1 MEIPI
6 DKPLW
11 RQYLRPLAVITI
23 CLMLVLTGLVFAKHA
38 LRTPLSARQLALTTI
53 EHAPLQNKVSAFGQ
67 LAPAKVHSLIAMV
80 DGRVQQIDARPG
92 QMVSAGQP
100 LLKLVNPRLQRL
112 LEEQQLALQSQQAEV
127 MLVAQQLAQ
136 EALQLKHD
144 QLLAAGEL
152 KLLETQLKA
161 KQQLFQQQIVS
172 ALDFAQ
178 SQVLVEQA
186 QQKLQLA
193 TEKLHGFSSSRQ
205 NRQQAAELQ
214 LQRVQKQF
222 AIASQDVD
230 ALQIAADFTG
240 QLIALDETL
249 KPGSRVE
256 MGQALGLVA
265 KPDALVAELKIAAVD
280 AATVK
285 LGQQVR
291 VNIKGKPMPGV
302 ISWIS
307 PNISDNFMRLDVEL
321 QGTLPDTARAN
332 IEVNAEIQAAEFP
345 AGPLSARPAYINSSH
360 RRYPIFVL
368 NPTTDVFERR
378 EVQVGE
384 ISQRQMQLL
393 AGGAIGEQ
401 LLLTVPS
408 RLLDQASIKPEDLDD
423 RTTD

>member
-1 MEIPI
+1 MEIPT

-11 RQYLRPLAVITI
+11 RQYLRPLAVISA
-23 CLMLVLTGLVFAKHA
+23 CFMLVLTGLVFAKHA
-38 LRTPLSARQLALTTI
+38 LQTPVSAQQLALTTI

-92 QMVSAGQP
+92 QMVSAEQP

-193 TEKLHGFSSSRQ
+193 SEKLHGFSSSRQ

-222 AIASQDVD
+222 AIAKQDVD
-230 ALQIAADFTG
+230 ALQIAADFAG

-280 AATVK
+280 AAAVK
-285 LGQQVR
+285 LGQQVK

-307 PNISDNFMRLDVEL
+307 PNISDNFMRLDVQL
-321 QGTLPDTARAN
+321 QGALPDTARAN

-368 NPTTDVFERR
+368 NPSTGVFERR

-408 RLLDQASIKPEDLDD
+408 RLLEQASINPEDLDD